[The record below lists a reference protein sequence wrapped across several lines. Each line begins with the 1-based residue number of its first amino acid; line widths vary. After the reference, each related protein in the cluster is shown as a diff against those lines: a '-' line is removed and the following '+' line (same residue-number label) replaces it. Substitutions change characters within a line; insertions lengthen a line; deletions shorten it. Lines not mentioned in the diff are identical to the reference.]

1 MALGEGLV
9 ARMEG
14 TQQGPG
20 AEVIII
26 IMFLVCLLLTE
37 GKLLYNVVLVPAIL
51 KAATVL
57 HRFASS

>member
-1 MALGEGLV
+1 M

-37 GKLLYNVVLVPAIL
+37 GKLLYNVVLVS
-51 KAATVL
+51 AT
-57 HRFASS
+57 HQHGSAPGMRMSPPS